1 MPYRLPSTISYGII
15 DAGAVVLDLASD
27 RYLRLGREQAAALR
41 ALRDDGCGH
50 DHHAA
55 IQTLLA
61 RGLLV
66 EGQGSVGPVA
76 AETVRSSALEFSRE
90 STLPADAGRGPPSAE
105 ILLARYAA
113 ARSMGWAGLA
123 STIRR
128 WRQFRAHGVDR
139 NRASGALVELVKRYH
154 HGLRYYPAKR
164 RCVPD
169 SLGLMRCLWRRG
181 HDADLYFGVR
191 LDPFAAHCWVQ
202 AGDLLLTDPLDSVAE
217 FTPVFRL

>member
-1 MPYRLPSTISYGII
+1 MPYRLPSTISYGFI

-27 RYLRLGREQAAALR
+27 RYLRLGREQAVALR
-41 ALRDDGCGH
+41 ALGDERAGG
-50 DHHAA
+50 DHRAA
-55 IQTLLA
+55 IDALLA

-76 AETVRSSALEFSRE
+76 AETVRSSALECSRE
-90 STLPADAGRGPPSAE
+90 PTRHADAVQGLSFAE
-105 ILLARYAA
+105 ILFARYAA
-113 ARSMGWAGLA
+113 ARSMRRAGLA
-123 STIRR
+123 STIGR
-128 WRQFRAHGVDR
+128 WRQIRAHGAHR
-139 NRASGALVELVKRYH
+139 NRASGGLAELAKRYL

-202 AGDLLLTDPLDSVAE
+202 AGDLLLTDPVDSVAE